1 MSPVT
6 SSDLSVIF
14 ILSISSGKLSAIAII
29 LANKTSPDSRDKNS
43 RDYMKNYIG
52 NKIKELRKQ
61 AGLTQSELAA
71 RLGVS
76 SSSVG
81 MYEQGRREPDNDMI
95 LKLCNIFGVTSDS
108 LIGNKKAES
117 RELSDVF
124 NEFTQLL
131 SSQQGLMFD
140 GVPLNDEDI
149 NKLVD
154 AINVVAAI
162 AKQQHKKKSFG

>member
-1 MSPVT
+1 MKKF
-6 SSDLSVIF
+6 F
-14 ILSISSGKLSAIAII
+14 IRDAKKYFFKKYKNCLKYTFRGAII
-29 LANKTSPDSRDKNS
+29 LANKTSH
-43 RDYMKNYIG
+43 YMKNYIG